1 MTKLCSPLTLL
12 VFSFGMAQSGGAPP
26 SVPLELL
33 ERVVGESATLHVGEL
48 PADLPLEL
56 SLPAGFTVDLS
67 VTRSWP
73 GGAYHQLFLTAPSPA
88 PEATAALARGLGE
101 AGLSLFTPPEDAW
114 GWWGFTDAA
123 APPVQGSLFCSEE
136 ASVEVSATPSAGATQ
151 LTLSVSA
158 RLRQVNSYGPCD
170 EEAYD
175 YGPAQRQPD
184 LKLPPPDGA
193 TLLGTESGGVFS
205 AATSS
210 AAFEAGSALDF
221 FADHYGGLLREAGWQ
236 EDSSGGDEVLSW
248 SRWSKAGES
257 WRLLLLFASDQVYP
271 DQIVGTLVAVPL
283 PAGSAR

>member
-1 MTKLCSPLTLL
+1 MQKFGDRRAMTKLCALLTLL
-12 VFSFGMAQSGGAPP
+12 LLSFVTAQSGDAPT

-33 ERVVGESATLHVGEL
+33 ERVIGEDATLHVGEL
-48 PADLPLEL
+48 PDDLPLEL

-73 GGAYHQLFLTAPSPA
+73 GGVYHQLFLTAPSPA
-88 PEATAALARGLGE
+88 PEA
-101 AGLSLFTPPEDAW
+101 
-114 GWWGFTDAA
+114 
-123 APPVQGSLFCSEE
+123 
-136 ASVEVSATPSAGATQ
+136 GATQ

-158 RLRQVNSYGPCD
+158 RLQQLNSYGPCD

-175 YGPAQRQPD
+175 YGPSQRQPD

-205 AATSS
+205 AAASS
-210 AAFEAGSALDF
+210 AAFGAGPALSF
-221 FADHYGGLLREAGWQ
+221 FADHYGGLLREMGWQ
-236 EDSSGGDEVLSW
+236 EEGSGGDEVLSW

-271 DQIVGTLVAVPL
+271 DQTVGTLVAVPL
-283 PAGSAR
+283 PAGAEAR